1 MEVLSRSQLQR
12 ILQIDNVRTI
22 NAILSSMS
30 TYLNH
35 TRLHEN
41 AYYLNKKGRDYLGS
55 DKVVNKTNQLEHK
68 LMRNDLRIYYDYPK
82 DWKNEPELIIKMNGQ
97 REKISPDATFTMQ
110 GTNIFIEV
118 DNKQSMVNNYKK
130 IDFYARAFPTIAYKS
145 GSEPMLVFYTKTEVR
160 RNKLFEYA
168 ESKGVSIG
176 VFTKEDME

>member
-30 TYLNH
+30 TCLNYA
-35 TRLHEN
+35 RLHEN
-41 AYYLNKKGRDYLGS
+41 TYYLNKKGRDYLGS
-55 DKVVNKTNQLEHK
+55 KKVVNKTNQLEHK

-82 DWKNEPELIIKMNGQ
+82 DWRNEPELIVKLNGQ
-97 REKISPDATFTMQ
+97 SEKILPDASFSMQ
-110 GTNIFIEV
+110 GTNTFVEV

-130 IDFYARAFPTIAYKS
+130 IDCYARVFPTIARKS
-145 GSEPMLVFYTKTEVR
+145 GNEPMLVFYTKTEVR

-168 ESKGVSIG
+168 ESKRISIG
-176 VFTKEDME
+176 VFTKEDLE